1 MELESNQIAYLLYLN
16 RADEKA
22 RSVTNMAKEF
32 SVAKSTMSRHLA
44 VLKQMDIVEDEG
56 KLKLTDHGKELAKQ
70 YEEEI
75 VLFQKWF
82 QQYMP
87 DCSQQA
93 KDDNAR
99 NMVLALT
106 PELKTKWLE
115 KIRKNSMYDKFDGR
129 GVLEFLDIVEFMIPG
144 DYQVAF
150 VIQKT
155 EPSKDDSPFS
165 MADRGFE
172 HPAVLSVSQN
182 GTGILNLKPV
192 TIERRNLME
201 KILYSGKL
209 MKLEYETKSDVFV
222 PARRQRDYYEIPA
235 DALQYTYHKPER
247 LMIGSVKLKMYAPLA
262 NKQLHVKTAVLSI
275 LMNGFW

>member
-56 KLKLTDHGKELAKQ
+56 KLKLTAYGKELAKQ

-106 PELKTKWLE
+106 PGLKTKWLE

-129 GVLEFLDIVEFMIPG
+129 GVLEFLDIVEYMIPG

-235 DALQYTYHKPER
+235 DVLQYTYHKPER

>member
-1 MELESNQIAYLLYLN
+1 M
-16 RADEKA
+16 
-22 RSVTNMAKEF
+22 
-32 SVAKSTMSRHLA
+32 
-44 VLKQMDIVEDEG
+44 
-56 KLKLTDHGKELAKQ
+56 
-70 YEEEI
+70 
-75 VLFQKWF
+75 
-82 QQYMP
+82 
-87 DCSQQA
+87 
-93 KDDNAR
+93 
-99 NMVLALT
+99 
-106 PELKTKWLE
+106 E

>member
-56 KLKLTDHGKELAKQ
+56 KVKLTAHGKELAKQ

-93 KDDNAR
+93 KDDSAR

-129 GVLEFLDIVEFMIPG
+129 GVLEFLDIVEYMIPG

>member
-56 KLKLTDHGKELAKQ
+56 KVKLTAHGKELAKQ

-93 KDDNAR
+93 KDDSAR

-115 KIRKNSMYDKFDGR
+115 KIRKNSMYDKFDSR
-129 GVLEFLDIVEFMIPG
+129 GVLEFLDIVEYMIPG

-247 LMIGSVKLKMYAPLA
+247 LLIGSVKLKMYAPLA